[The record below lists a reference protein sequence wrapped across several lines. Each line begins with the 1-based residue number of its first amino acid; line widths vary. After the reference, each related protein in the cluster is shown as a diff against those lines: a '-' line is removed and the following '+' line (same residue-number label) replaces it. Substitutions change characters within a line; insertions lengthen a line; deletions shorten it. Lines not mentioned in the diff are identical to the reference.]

1 MAGAPDFTIG
11 LLVII
16 VLILVY
22 IIVVRPRPV
31 DGGDTKSWDCVN
43 RATGEISAV
52 TMKVAPGAQTPA
64 SAGAATKPASPEQK
78 AIAEQVE
85 HFASCSDEPK
95 AMPDSDCLCRGDTFD
110 YAVHEYG
117 GPGMGYKDWAASQ
130 AVDAAVVQ
138 NHAQF
143 MQERTDNAQKGGIIT
158 GRTYA
163 LPDHES
169 YQPTP
174 WIGIRG
180 RPTRVPV
187 CNPTEVTDD
196 DEYWYPTAQKV
207 VWRSG

>member
-1 MAGAPDFTIG
+1 MLPDFTIG
-11 LLVII
+11 LLVVI

-31 DGGDTKSWDCVN
+31 WGGDSKEWDCVN
-43 RATGEISAV
+43 RATGEISSV
-52 TMKVAPGAQTPA
+52 SMKVAGA
-64 SAGAATKPASPEQK
+64 AGAAAGASTTTKTATPEQK
-78 AIAEQVE
+78 AIAENFE
-85 HFASCSDEPK
+85 HFTSCSDEPK
-95 AMPDSDCLCRGDTFD
+95 AMPDSDCLCRGDTFE

-130 AVDAAVVQ
+130 SVDVAVVQ
-138 NHAQF
+138 NHAAF
-143 MQERTDNAQKGGIIT
+143 MRERTDNAQKGGIIT

-180 RPTRVPV
+180 RPSRVPV

-196 DEYWYPTAQKV
+196 DVHWYPSAQKL